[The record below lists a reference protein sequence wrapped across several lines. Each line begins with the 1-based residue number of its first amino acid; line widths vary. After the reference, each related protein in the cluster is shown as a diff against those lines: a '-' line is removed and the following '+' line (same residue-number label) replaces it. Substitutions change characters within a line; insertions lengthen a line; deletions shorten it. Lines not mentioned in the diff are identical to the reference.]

1 MPVPACHRHRQGSA
15 CKSSCRSS
23 LQVLPQQL
31 GSATMTK
38 EEARAAIEVELF
50 ALKLRKRM
58 ALPEKIAFCESA
70 HRRLVFQSETDR
82 LRDILQWV
90 EIWQSLWLP
99 DKLASGEQV
108 NVAVDATQ
116 QSPSNAWPGLAQ
128 IVLRIVNAWRA
139 AAGRAFV
146 KQSAAAPQAE
156 NRFGEVMGPTAAA
169 PQPASRPSEVIRP
182 SVGRPRGSR

>member
-1 MPVPACHRHRQGSA
+1 
-15 CKSSCRSS
+15 
-23 LQVLPQQL
+23 
-31 GSATMTK
+31 MTK
-38 EEARAAIEVELF
+38 EEARAAIEAELF

-99 DKLASGEQV
+99 DKLVSGEQV
-108 NVAVDATQ
+108 NAAVGAAQ
-116 QSPSNAWPGLAQ
+116 QSPSKAWPGLAQ

-139 AAGRAFV
+139 AAGRIFV
-146 KQSAAAPQAE
+146 KQP
-156 NRFGEVMGPTAAA
+156 AAA
-169 PQPASRPSEVIRP
+169 PQPENRPSEVIRP
-182 SVGRPRGSR
+182 SVGRPRGSSIR

>member
-1 MPVPACHRHRQGSA
+1 
-15 CKSSCRSS
+15 
-23 LQVLPQQL
+23 
-31 GSATMTK
+31 MTK
-38 EEARAAIEVELF
+38 EEARAAIEAELF

-116 QSPSNAWPGLAQ
+116 QSPSNAWPGLTQ
-128 IVLRIVNAWRA
+128 IVLRIVNPGA
-139 AAGRAFV
+139 
-146 KQSAAAPQAE
+146 QPQGAHSSSSLPL
-156 NRFGEVMGPTAAA
+156 RRRLRTDLAK
-169 PQPASRPSEVIRP
+169 
-182 SVGRPRGSR
+182 

>member
-1 MPVPACHRHRQGSA
+1 
-15 CKSSCRSS
+15 
-23 LQVLPQQL
+23 
-31 GSATMTK
+31 MTK
-38 EEARAAIEVELF
+38 EEARAAIEAELF

-70 HRRLVFQSETDR
+70 HRRWVFQSETDR

-108 NVAVDATQ
+108 NVAVGTTP
-116 QSPSNAWPGLAQ
+116 QSPSNAWPSLAQ
-128 IVLRIVNAWRA
+128 IVSRIVNAWRA

-146 KQSAAAPQAE
+146 KQSGAAPQAE
-156 NRFGEVMGPTAAA
+156 NRFGEVMGLTAAA
-169 PQPASRPSEVIRP
+169 PQPENRPSEVIRP

>member
-1 MPVPACHRHRQGSA
+1 MDI
-15 CKSSCRSS
+15 
-23 LQVLPQQL
+23 
-31 GSATMTK
+31 ATMTK
-38 EEARAAIEVELF
+38 EEARAAIEAELF

-128 IVLRIVNAWRA
+128 IVLRIVNAWRS
-139 AAGRAFV
+139 AAGRALV

-169 PQPASRPSEVIRP
+169 PQPASRPSEVITALAGP
-182 SVGRPRGSR
+182 GARGD